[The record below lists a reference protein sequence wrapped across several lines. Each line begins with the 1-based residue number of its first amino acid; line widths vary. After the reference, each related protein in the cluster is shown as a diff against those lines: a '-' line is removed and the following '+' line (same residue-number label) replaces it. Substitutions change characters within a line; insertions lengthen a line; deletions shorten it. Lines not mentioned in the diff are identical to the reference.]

1 MDPDV
6 ACKDVDFAIMVSA
19 EHDVPDRPMPSPWYR
34 VHPPRLLPGTL
45 SSQVGGFPRY
55 RDSPSPPPGSLPSQV
70 GGFPRKAGME
80 RKDVMAKNVTIY
92 RDQASAL
99 AKYASKDVKVSVAPT
114 HLPQSWPRML
124 HVPPPAHL
132 LSPTVH
138 PPTRALIPPALSH
151 SPLPGACGCQP
162 CQYQCAHPQGVR
174 ARRRPRE
181 HHMPYTA

>member
-99 AKYASKDVKVSVAPT
+99 AKHASKDVKVSVAPT

-124 HVPPPAHL
+124 HVPPPRISSPHGPHTHDHKHVHTYHPPPPPPSRCL
-132 LSPTVH
+132 WSPTL
-138 PPTRALIPPALSH
+138 PIPMRS
-151 SPLPGACGCQP
+151 S
-162 CQYQCAHPQGVR
+162 
-174 ARRRPRE
+174 
-181 HHMPYTA
+181 